1 MDCGQKKKKKAES
14 EKEGQEQKE
23 TNIDRLRRMVFTKW
37 HDNML
42 PTTVFSLESIEH
54 EKDV

>member
-1 MDCGQKKKKKAES
+1 MVKKKKKKAES